1 MPKPDS
7 ACKYIQNNNGP
18 DGVAVFY
25 KKAKF
30 QLLKEE
36 RRVLEAWGAA
46 TNQVALAMVL
56 RLQETGRELCLATTH
71 LKARKGPLLANIRDQ
86 QGADLAAW
94 LHTVRGGRSVI
105 LTGDFNAEPA
115 EPVYATIT
123 GGAAAVQPQPRPRG
137 WVPPA
142 RSGVAMGPH
151 GPKKLIK
158 TYKNK

>member
-1 MPKPDS
+1 MNDVSRFMPKPDS

-25 KKAKF
+25 KKTKF
-30 QLLKEE
+30 QLVKEE

-71 LKARKGPLLANIRDQ
+71 LKARKGPLLANIREQ

-123 GGAAAVQPQPRPRG
+123 GGAVGVPLRGARCYHAGGLAAMAHLQQP
-137 WVPPA
+137 
-142 RSGVAMGPH
+142 
-151 GPKKLIK
+151 
-158 TYKNK
+158 